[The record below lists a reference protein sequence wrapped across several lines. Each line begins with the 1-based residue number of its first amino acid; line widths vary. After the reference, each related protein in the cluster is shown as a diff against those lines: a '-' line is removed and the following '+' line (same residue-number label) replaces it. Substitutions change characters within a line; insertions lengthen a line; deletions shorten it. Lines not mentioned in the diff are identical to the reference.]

1 MTTDYTTRDYFIPF
15 TREQITEMLLNNGE
29 LNADEVSKFEQF
41 CLLIK
46 SIYHFEFHT
55 KLERLKSSY
64 RIFSPDVNLTPNELE
79 NTNTS
84 KIEADLTSMLR
95 QTLIDGNF
103 EKVSKENLNA
113 AMEKEGI
120 FPISCQIDFDCFDY
134 YEIYYQG
141 SSTAKEEIKTWN
153 PFKKKEVEFNLYDR
167 IVFFFKVKNEE
178 FFHSDKKNTKPGI
191 TGKIYIKFFRNIPES
206 DLEMIFPNP
215 KPEMKFIHKM
225 QIFLPLLAGLGVLIQ
240 KTIIGPYFDAGS
252 NPLQEGLSYGLI
264 AFLIVL
270 GGYVLRTFL
279 GYKNVVQSFLGEIA
293 KSLYFKDKG
302 NNQGVFNMLIDSAE
316 EEECKEAMM
325 AYYFLLSSNNK
336 MSEETLD
343 NAIEEW
349 MEIKHKIKIDFE
361 VDDAIKKLE
370 EKELLSRDKNGIL
383 TVVSLDEALNRLDYI
398 WDNYF
403 EYNKPENI

>member
-1 MTTDYTTRDYFIPF
+1 MEYTTRDYFIPF
-15 TREQITEMLLNNGE
+15 TRDQITKMLLNEGK
-29 LNADEVSKFEQF
+29 LNNDEVSKFEQF
-41 CLLIK
+41 CLLLK

-64 RIFSPDVNLTPNELE
+64 RIFSPDVNLAPNELE
-79 NTNTS
+79 NSNTS
-84 KIEADLTSMLR
+84 KIEADLTNMLR

-120 FPISCQIDFDCFDY
+120 FPVSCQIDFDCFDY

-167 IVFFFKVKNEE
+167 IVFFFKVKNED

-191 TGKIYIKFFRNIPES
+191 PGKIYIKFFRNIPES

-225 QIFLPLLAGLGVLIQ
+225 QIFLPLLAGFGVLIQ
-240 KTIIGPYFDAGS
+240 KTIIEPNFNSGS
-252 NPLQEGLSYGLI
+252 NPLQEGLSIGLVV
-264 AFLIVL
+264 FLIVL

-316 EEECKEAMM
+316 EEECKEALM
-325 AYYFLLSSNNK
+325 AYYFLLNSNKK
-336 MSEETLD
+336 MTEETLD

-349 MEIKHKIKIDFE
+349 MEIKHKTKIDFE
-361 VDDAIKKLE
+361 VDDALQKLE
-370 EKELLSRDKNGIL
+370 KMNLLSSDKNGIL
-383 TVVSLDEALNRLDYI
+383 TVVNLDEALSHMDYI

>member
-1 MTTDYTTRDYFIPF
+1 LITDYTTRDYFIPF

-79 NTNTS
+79 NPNTS
-84 KIEADLTSMLR
+84 KIEADLTNMLR

-325 AYYFLLSSNNK
+325 AYYFLLNSNKK

>member
-1 MTTDYTTRDYFIPF
+1 MEYTTRDYFIPF
-15 TREQITEMLLNNGE
+15 TRDQITKMLLDEGKLNN
-29 LNADEVSKFEQF
+29 DEVSKFEQF
-41 CLLIK
+41 CLLLK

-55 KLERLKSSY
+55 KLERMKSSY
-64 RIFSPDVNLTPNELE
+64 RIFSPDVNLAPNELE
-79 NTNTS
+79 NSNTS
-84 KIEADLTSMLR
+84 KIEADLTNMLR

-120 FPISCQIDFDCFDY
+120 FPVSCQIDFDCFDY

-153 PFKKKEVEFNLYDR
+153 PFKKKEVEFKLYDR

-191 TGKIYIKFFRNIPES
+191 PGKIYIKFFRNIPES

-225 QIFLPLLAGLGVLIQ
+225 QIFLPLLAGFGVLIQ
-240 KTIIGPYFDAGS
+240 KTIIEPNFNSGS
-252 NPLQEGLSYGLI
+252 NPLQEGLSVGLVV
-264 AFLIVL
+264 FLIVL

-316 EEECKEAMM
+316 EEECKEALM
-325 AYYFLLSSNNK
+325 AYYFLLNSNKK
-336 MSEETLD
+336 MTEETLD

-349 MEIKHKIKIDFE
+349 MEIKHKTKIDFE
-361 VDDAIKKLE
+361 VDDAIRKLE
-370 EKELLSRDKNGIL
+370 EKNLVIRDTNGIL
-383 TVVSLDEALNRLDYI
+383 TALNLDEALSHMDYI